1 MLWAAKTV
9 RDNAIPGRVGPTDA
23 MLATGGVVAALAFTY
38 VALFINWDK
47 IGTSLGLT
55 IWTAL
60 TYSLFSTMFFVRS
73 SYCPPSL
80 TSPLC
85 LCVRVRAHM
94 CLHRWSELSLPCP
107 FLSH

>member
-9 RDNAIPGRVGPTDA
+9 RDNAIPGRVGPTDL

-38 VALFINWDK
+38 IGLFINWDK

-73 SYCPPSL
+73 SYCSHPSPPHAVSV
-80 TSPLC
+80 
-85 LCVRVRAHM
+85 CVCGRTCV
-94 CLHRWSELSLPCP
+94 CTGGLN
-107 FLSH
+107 